1 MKRLKGKKPHMAGE
15 MPVVTRKDSRVVYRA
30 LALKREGIFSLLVI
44 LTALLGWVVALGAGS
59 VVLLQEVYGDWSLG
73 RQQTVTVYLP
83 PDSDTAAVT
92 TLTAALATE
101 PGIAKVVRVPDATLK
116 SLLEP
121 YGGLTGDLPVPVVL
135 DVLTAPDFD
144 RAVLD
149 QRVRTAFPTAELDDA
164 RNLLASVAKG
174 VRLTQLVGLAVAAV
188 MVGIMLGLVT
198 LTVRVGLRC
207 QQATLALLRQLG
219 ASDARLVRLVMTQVG
234 ERALY
239 GWCLAA
245 AAAVVALGVLQAW
258 WPAVLPFVSWQVWLV
273 MVVAPLVLPLVTV
286 VTAAATAR
294 AQLRDMV

>member
-1 MKRLKGKKPHMAGE
+1 MTRTKKMAAGE
-15 MPVVTRKDSRVVYRA
+15 MPVVTRKESRVVYRA
-30 LALKREGIFSLLVI
+30 LALKREGIFGLLVI

-59 VVLLQEVYGDWSLG
+59 AVLLQGVYDDWSLS

-83 PDSDTAAVT
+83 PDSEPATVT

-101 PGIAKVVRVPDATLK
+101 PGVAKVARVPDATLK

-135 DVLTAPDFD
+135 DVLTARDFD

-149 QRVRTAFPTAELDDA
+149 QRVRAAFPTAELDDA

-174 VRLTQLVGLAVAAV
+174 VRLTQLVGLGVAAV
-188 MVGIMLGLVT
+188 MVAIMLGLVV
-198 LTVRVGLRC
+198 LTVRVGLKS

-219 ASDARLVRLVMTQVG
+219 ASDDRLVRLVMTQVG

-258 WPAVLPFVSWQVWLV
+258 WPAVQPLVGWPVWLA
-273 MVVAPLVLPLVTV
+273 MIAAPGALPLVTV
-286 VTAAATAR
+286 VSAAATAR